1 MKFRQSASKL
11 YVFTF
16 AILAVVVSSCGPSK
30 PPVKELEYPPLST
43 SALDPRYF
51 HSAVGDL
58 AGHFPNGW
66 LLVNMENLPDFSN
79 VIFVYTDPARE
90 NALILS
96 EIPGTAELRRNVE
109 RDGLP
114 AIAQAS
120 FQLKLQKTTGKVEM
134 TKQPEVFSLQS
145 KLFSTYEYTSSD
157 SSSGVT
163 LQDRAADFT
172 TGIRFYELAI
182 VELRPNEVAQDT
194 RKTENFRLLQTVL
207 GGLEGVAEIRKL
219 DSKAVEAAP

>member
-1 MKFRQSASKL
+1 M
-11 YVFTF
+11 
-16 AILAVVVSSCGPSK
+16 
-30 PPVKELEYPPLST
+30 
-43 SALDPRYF
+43 
-51 HSAVGDL
+51 
-58 AGHFPNGW
+58 
-66 LLVNMENLPDFSN
+66 
-79 VIFVYTDPARE
+79 
-90 NALILS
+90 
-96 EIPGTAELRRNVE
+96 
-109 RDGLP
+109 
-114 AIAQAS
+114 
-120 FQLKLQKTTGKVEM
+120 
-134 TKQPEVFSLQS
+134 QS